1 MGLFHKKKKPDD
13 LRTIEGQD
21 ELLSP
26 LFRDINNPGKAEDRI
41 NKAFDAIIDEYKNLF
56 RDEEEAAF
64 FKKWKDTLLSLR
76 HRPDYQRLLDDV
88 ALQAELASGGL
99 QFGRSMETLKEEL
112 AAFPLVDKPIAHPE
126 AASMAYVDL
135 CMALQS
141 LRDVEYR
148 DELNRKKIE
157 SLEEKAPDPN
167 DPRVLEMAKDLKA
180 EAERIKQDRRIV
192 RAGIDVRKEALQ
204 AAIEGASAPE
214 TKGESEVEM
223 IEAGVGAEDLFDY

>member
-1 MGLFHKKKKPDD
+1 MGLFHKKKKPD

-26 LFRDINNPGKAEDRI
+26 LFKDINNPGKTEDRI

-64 FKKWKDTLLSLR
+64 FKKWKDTLLALR
-76 HRPDYQRLLDDV
+76 HRPDYQWLLDSV
-88 ALQAELASGGL
+88 ALHAELASGGL
-99 QFGRSMETLKEEL
+99 QFGRSMEAFKEEL
-112 AAFPLVDKPIAHPE
+112 AAFPLVDKPIARPGE
-126 AASMAYVDL
+126 ASGAYVDL
-135 CMALQS
+135 CIALQS

-167 DPRVLEMAKDLKA
+167 DPRVLEMAKDLNA
-180 EAERIKQDRRIV
+180 EAERIKQDRGII
-192 RAGIDVRKEALQ
+192 RAEIEVRKEALK
-204 AAIEGASAPE
+204 AAIEGTPAPE
-214 TKGESEVEM
+214 RKGESEFEM
-223 IEAGVGAEDLFDY
+223 IEAGIGAEDLFDY

>member
-1 MGLFHKKKKPDD
+1 MGLFHKKKKPD

-26 LFRDINNPGKAEDRI
+26 LFKDINNPGKTEDRI

-76 HRPDYQRLLDDV
+76 SRPDYQWLLESV
-88 ALQAELASGGL
+88 ALQAELALDGL
-99 QFGRSMETLKEEL
+99 LFGRSMEAFKEDL
-112 AAFPLVDKPIAHPE
+112 AAFPLVDKPIARPG
-126 AASMAYVDL
+126 ATSSAYVDL
-135 CMALQS
+135 CVALQS

-148 DELNRKKIE
+148 DELNRKEIE
-157 SLEEKAPDPN
+157 SLEEMAPDPN
-167 DPRVLEMAKDLKA
+167 DPRVLEMAKDLKT
-180 EAERIKQDRRIV
+180 EAERIKQDRSII
-192 RAGIDVRKEALQ
+192 RAEIEVRKQALQ
-204 AAIEGASAPE
+204 AAIEGTPAPE
-214 TKGESEVEM
+214 AKGESEVEM